1 MQKQATIQQQENSKV
16 TELEQRREKF
26 KKVDIKMTLETAK
39 NSVNRAQNGENTQKK
54 D

>member
-1 MQKQATIQQQENSKV
+1 MFGWEIKLVLQSLNKDPK
-16 TELEQRREKF
+16 RREKF